1 MTATFRRILAFF
13 LSLMTCLSALFG
25 GTSVTA
31 WRQTDDAEPVNDISA
46 DSDLSGSVLLA
57 SKLSNGVQCVYAN
70 ANRTAYKMT
79 NRGMTLTHTL
89 GKYGNG
95 ATLTNAS
102 GAAYIRDS
110 FDAWCKDADGAVW
123 HASESPEQGRVNT
136 IRLGKYYYDVH
147 VRDYDL
153 KPGAFKVD
161 KEYHV
166 WSDRLYLQYT
176 LFADEAT
183 AALDSFGAQIRI
195 PENTVAAVRIK
206 DADGAHADLTADAES
221 VTYAA
226 FDIKNAGVVGFIL
239 PVSGETKALSV
250 KKECGEYVITLTAD
264 YVPGTGVNKSDETG
278 GQPLNSVTCGC
289 RIYTDDTHSFDGIDR
304 AAHIE
309 QNPLA
314 VTAEDGRTVTY
325 EALRGC
331 YAVQLPGTHFQ
342 YAYDNPDTRFPV
354 TLNVP
359 GTDDRDIYFRVW
371 TEAGGLE
378 ACAVLDGADTLVPID
393 VQVSKNFCGDIV
405 EHYYSEKDYSY
416 GDAYFP
422 VAVKEGEDLRLTAVH
437 LYQNWGN
444 VPLKQLSSIEFHVSY
459 YHLSTGTTESN
470 CIGPYYIFDKD
481 GFLLP
486 DFRGRSG
493 IMWQGQPQFNSTGKP
508 GFLIDRSYP
517 VQKYAEYEGSRINSV
532 GPTHADIEMRFLSAD
547 GSYRYT
553 LRHVEFPQT
562 DENRTYYT
570 VDIEFLKNKTYANFR
585 GDVDLFFQTGRWIH
599 FKSFGYLD
607 ENNEDRIIPLDYGI
621 TKKYHRLG
629 DDNPYYTLLT
639 IYRPE
644 EESLNNTFGANEAT
658 FVRGYSVTRGGKP
671 AEIPLTVREHAWN
684 DFSDAS
690 LTLDVGPVT
699 FKKGDTIHL
708 DLILMPW
715 GIGIEE
721 HCENV
726 KAVREDSC
734 VNRLRI
740 TEADGATVNDEII
753 PTAFCVD
760 NSAQFTVTG
769 GGNNSV
775 VKLKGF
781 TRFGKLRVEEL
792 RDGEWTPVELA
803 SVWGYDGYGVRYEAD
818 GTYTYSFVYA
828 SDGSPRTF
836 RATVA

>member
-1 MTATFRRILAFF
+1 MLAFF
-13 LSLMTCLSALFG
+13 RRLIAFLLSFFTCFSAAFG
-25 GTSVTA
+25 GTSVTV
-31 WRQTDDAEPVNDISA
+31 WRMNDETAVVNDISG
-46 DSDLSGSVLLA
+46 DSDLADSVLLA
-57 SKLSNGVQCVYAN
+57 SKLANGVQCVYAD

-79 NRGMTLTHTL
+79 NRDMTLTHTL
-89 GKYGNG
+89 SKYGNG
-95 ATLTNAS
+95 ATLANAA
-102 GAAYIRDS
+102 GAVYIRSS

-123 HASESPEQGRVNT
+123 YASDSAQEGRINT

-153 KPGAFKVD
+153 KPDTFKVD
-161 KEYHV
+161 KEFHV

-183 AALDSFGAQIRI
+183 DALDSFGAEIRI
-195 PENTVAAVRIK
+195 PESSVAAVRILDQYGPHADGSA
-206 DADGAHADLTADAES
+206 DADS
-221 VTYAA
+221 VAYAA
-226 FDIKNAGVVGFIL
+226 FDIKSAGVVGFIL
-239 PVSGETKALSV
+239 PVSGETESLAV
-250 KKECGEYVITLTAD
+250 RKECGEYIVTLTAA
-264 YVPGTGVNKSDETG
+264 YEPGTGINKHDETG
-278 GQPLNSVTCGC
+278 GQPLNNVTCGC
-289 RIYTDDTHSFDGIDR
+289 RIYTDETHGFAGVER
-304 AAHIE
+304 AAYVE
-309 QNPLA
+309 QNPLS
-314 VTAEDGRTVTY
+314 VTAEDGRTVAY
-325 EALRGC
+325 EPLRGC
-331 YAVQLPGTHFQ
+331 YTVNLPGTHFQ

-354 TLNVP
+354 TLTVP
-359 GTDDRDIYFRVW
+359 GEDDRDIFIRAW

-378 ACAVLDGADTLVPID
+378 ACAVLDDTQTLVPID

-422 VAVKEGEDLRLTAVH
+422 VAAKADRDVTLTAVH

-470 CIGPYYIFDKD
+470 CIGPYYIEGKD

-493 IMWQGQPQFNSTGKP
+493 IMWQGQPQFNATGKP
-508 GFLIDRSYP
+508 SFLLDRSYP
-517 VQKYAEYEGSRINSV
+517 AQTVAEFEGNRINSV

-734 VNRLRI
+734 VNRLKI
-740 TEADGATVNDEII
+740 TEADGAIADDAVVPTVV
-753 PTAFCVD
+753 CVD
-760 NSAQFTVTG
+760 NTARFTVAG

-775 VKLKGF
+775 VKIKGF

-792 RDGEWTPVELA
+792 RNGEWTGVELA
-803 SVWGYDGYGVRYEAD
+803 SVWGYDGYGIQYEAD

-828 SDGSPRTF
+828 SDGTAKTF
-836 RATVA
+836 RATVE